1 MSKLIKTDMDY
12 AQWIQNLKARYKLS
26 QIKAATQVNSEMLRF
41 YWTLGRDIVA
51 RDAENRYGSG
61 FYENLCRD
69 LKEALPE
76 ASGFSR
82 QNLQYMKRMYLLYS
96 EDIEN
101 RPQLAGISEG
111 RNCQQLAGTSAGEN
125 CQQLAGTS
133 AGENCQQLAGISEI
147 HQQNAKNQID
157 ENCQQ
162 LVGTSAGEN
171 CQQLAGTS
179 AGENC
184 PQLVGI
190 SETYQQNTKNQ
201 INENCPQLAGTSA
214 DEICP
219 QLADISEDRNCQQ
232 PIDDA
237 IFSIPWGHHRIII
250 DRYFAKR
257 ETKAALFYVRKAME
271 EGWSRNVLKSF
282 IDTNLHM
289 RQGKALTSFARWLP
303 SPESEL
309 AQELTR
315 DPYIFDFTEMT
326 GPYKERELKK
336 ALMANISRFL
346 LELGAGFAYI
356 GEEYRLNIGNTEQF
370 IDLLF
375 YNMRLHAYCV
385 IEVKTGSFSPG
396 DIGQL
401 GTYMTAV
408 NHILKKEQDNSTIG
422 LLICKDKD
430 NVLAQ
435 YALESSS
442 QPIGV
447 AEFQLTKFVPDEFKS
462 VLPSIDEIELELK

>member
-111 RNCQQLAGTSAGEN
+111 RNCQQLAGTSA
-125 CQQLAGTS
+125 
-133 AGENCQQLAGISEI
+133 
-147 HQQNAKNQID
+147 D
-157 ENCQQ
+157 EN
-162 LVGTSAGEN
+162 
-171 CQQLAGTS
+171 
-179 AGENC
+179 
-184 PQLVGI
+184 
-190 SETYQQNTKNQ
+190 
-201 INENCPQLAGTSA
+201 
-214 DEICP
+214 CP

-237 IFSIPWGHHRIII
+237 IFSIPWGHHLSII
-250 DRYFAKR
+250 DRYFSKR
-257 ETKAALFYVRKAME
+257 ETKAALFYVHKAME

>member
-1 MSKLIKTDMDY
+1 MSKLIKTDIDY
-12 AQWIQNLKARYKLS
+12 AQWIQNIKAHYRLS
-26 QIKAATQVNSEMLRF
+26 QVKAATQVNREMLRF
-41 YWTLGRDIVA
+41 YWSLGRDIVA

-61 FYENLCRD
+61 FYESLCRD
-69 LKEALPE
+69 LKEAIPE

-82 QNLQYMKRMYLLYS
+82 QNLQYMKRMYLLYN
-96 EDIEN
+96 DVIN
-101 RPQLAGISEG
+101 CQQVVGISEG
-111 RNCQQLAGTSAGEN
+111 EN
-125 CQQLAGTS
+125 CRQVA
-133 AGENCQQLAGISEI
+133 
-147 HQQNAKNQID
+147 
-157 ENCQQ
+157 
-162 LVGTSAGEN
+162 
-171 CQQLAGTS
+171 
-179 AGENC
+179 
-184 PQLVGI
+184 
-190 SETYQQNTKNQ
+190 
-201 INENCPQLAGTSA
+201 
-214 DEICP
+214 
-219 QLADISEDRNCQQ
+219 
-232 PIDDA
+232 DDA
-237 IFSIPWGHHRIII
+237 IFSIPWGHHCIII

-257 ETKAALFYVRKAME
+257 ETDSALFYVHKVIE

-282 IDTNLHM
+282 IDTNLHL

-315 DPYIFDFTEMT
+315 DPYIFDFTEMAE
-326 GPYKERELKK
+326 PYRERELKK
-336 ALMANISRFL
+336 ALRANISRFL
-346 LELGAGFAYI
+346 LELGSGFTYV
-356 GEEYRLNIGNTEQF
+356 GEEYRLTVGRTEQF

-375 YNMRLHAYCV
+375 YNVRLHAYCV
-385 IEVKTGSFSPG
+385 IEIKTGSFGAG

-408 NHILKKEQDNSTIG
+408 NHTLKTEQDNPTIG

-462 VLPSIDEIELELK
+462 VLPSIKDIEMELQ

>member
-101 RPQLAGISEG
+101 RPQLAGTSEDG
-111 RNCQQLAGTSAGEN
+111 
-125 CQQLAGTS
+125 
-133 AGENCQQLAGISEI
+133 
-147 HQQNAKNQID
+147 
-157 ENCQQ
+157 
-162 LVGTSAGEN
+162 
-171 CQQLAGTS
+171 
-179 AGENC
+179 NC
-184 PQLVGI
+184 PQLADI
-190 SETYQQNTKNQ
+190 SAG
-201 INENCPQLAGTSA
+201 ENCPQLAGTSEIYQQNA
-214 DEICP
+214 KNQINEICP
-219 QLADISEDRNCQQ
+219 QLAGISADENCPQLAGTSEDRNCQQ

-271 EGWSRNVLKSF
+271 EGWSRNVLKAF

-346 LELGAGFAYI
+346 LELGSGFAYI
-356 GEEYRLNIGNTEQF
+356 GEEYRLSIGNTEQF

-375 YNMRLHAYCV
+375 YNMNLHAYCV

-408 NHILKKEQDNSTIG
+408 NHILKKEHDNSTIG

-462 VLPSIDEIELELK
+462 ALPSIDEIELELK